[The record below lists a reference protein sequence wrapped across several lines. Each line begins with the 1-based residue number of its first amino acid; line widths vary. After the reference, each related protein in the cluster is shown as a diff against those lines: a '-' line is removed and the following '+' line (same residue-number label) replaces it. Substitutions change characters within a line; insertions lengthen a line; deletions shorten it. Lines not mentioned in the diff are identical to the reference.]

1 MLIRYSYEYGS
12 SLEIKCLLYALQS
25 TECTSHAYYL
35 HLMLIMC

>member
-1 MLIRYSYEYGS
+1 MLICHGYEYGS

-25 TECTSHAYYL
+25 TERTSHAYL